1 MEIWWK
7 FGRNWGKSGGIQDCK
22 TLEPTMDLQQFLTF
36 PTTSW
41 VRKQQQKEGL
51 GNLGIEPA
59 MWIYTA

>member
-1 MEIWWK
+1 
-7 FGRNWGKSGGIQDCK
+7 
-22 TLEPTMDLQQFLTF
+22 MDLQQFLTF

-41 VRKQQQKEGL
+41 VRKQQKEGL